1 MTIMLAGIPVQDGLI
16 LKLARM
22 VDDDQL
28 ADRLEHAQRAGVKI
42 LALELADRE
51 TILAAL
57 DDPPPG
63 LEELRGVLLRD
74 LTWLRSEGIV

>member
-1 MTIMLAGIPVQDGLI
+1 MLAGIPVQDDLI

-28 ADRLEHAQRAGVKI
+28 ADRLEHAHRAGVKI

-51 TILAAL
+51 TTWPHSMTRHPAWRSFAAYFSA
-57 DDPPPG
+57 
-63 LEELRGVLLRD
+63 
-74 LTWLRSEGIV
+74 T